1 MIHVILSLDE
11 VTIRQKKEKTFL
23 NSFREKD
30 VKAQVEF
37 TLKVTERARITC
49 Y

>member
-1 MIHVILSLDE
+1 M
-11 VTIRQKKEKTFL
+11 FL
-23 NSFREKD
+23 NSVRKKD

-37 TLKVTERARITC
+37 SVKVTERARATC